1 MSKRIIMTS
10 IARTPA
16 HIGAAIRRQR
26 KLKAVTQVQLGE
38 TTKLRQ
44 ATISQLEN
52 GEGSIQL
59 KTLTDVLSALNLE
72 LVIQERSSGRSI
84 EDIF

>member
-1 MSKRIIMTS
+1 MTG

-16 HIGAAIRRQR
+16 HIGAALRRQR
-26 KLKAVTQVQLGE
+26 KLQSMTQTELGHA
-38 TTKLRQ
+38 TKLRQ

-52 GEGSIQL
+52 GEGSVQL
-59 KTLTDVLSALNLE
+59 KTFTDVLAALNLE
-72 LVIQERSSGRSI
+72 LVIQERSSARSI

>member
-1 MSKRIIMTS
+1 MTN
-10 IARTPA
+10 IVRTPA

-26 KLKAVTQVQLGE
+26 KLKSMTQTELGE
-38 TTKLRQ
+38 ATKLRE
-44 ATISQLEN
+44 ATLSQLEN
-52 GEGSIQL
+52 GEGSVQL
-59 KTLTDVLSALNLE
+59 RTLTDVLAALNLE